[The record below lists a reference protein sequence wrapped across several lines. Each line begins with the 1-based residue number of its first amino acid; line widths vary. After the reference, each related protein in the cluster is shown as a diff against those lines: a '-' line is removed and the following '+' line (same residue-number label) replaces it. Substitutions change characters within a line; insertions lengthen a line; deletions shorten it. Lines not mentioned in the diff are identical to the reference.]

1 MLIENKFKKDDV
13 VSIKLSSGE
22 ELIGRYVKEDMQ
34 VLELSKVMSIVM
46 TQQGVGLGPFMF
58 SFDVDQK
65 GFPKENIKFSKT
77 TVMAIG
83 KTAEG
88 FAAQFN
94 SSVSGVEVAQKP
106 SIIT

>member
-1 MLIENKFKKDDV
+1 
-13 VSIKLSSGE
+13 
-22 ELIGRYVKEDMQ
+22 
-34 VLELSKVMSIVM
+34 MSIVM